1 MPKAAEPSPDAE
13 PTTAP
18 AGGRPR
24 RAARALAAILRGP
37 AEGRPRTVSK
47 TFRISAVWLPPPVAK
62 AGREAAEQPE
72 AARAAGVRLSDEEVV
87 YGLLTKRE
95 SFVKRA
101 SDEAESA
108 GVTSVKLEEVRPG
121 GGVAAQIVFGIRVKG
136 TAVAVVAGLAP
147 AVGAGVAEALEC
159 AYGQPV
165 AVSALPEPM
174 GAAAP
179 TTADP
184 TTGWDRLAPLLGAIV
199 TGVGVIGFVTFIGGV
214 TVYAR
219 LRAAGFPAAPALGIF
234 PSQDLVVIGAQ
245 TLVPE
250 VLWAL
255 GIVVALGFLYAL
267 IRRRKHVSH
276 ASDEEAPLEGHGL
289 LVALKKGQRTARTV
303 LLRARN
309 RVNDEEAALLT
320 GHVTPFATIGMFF
333 FVALALILSTLPFR
347 SELDNTH
354 RRYALGLV
362 LVAALLAAT
371 VGSLTRRFLYL
382 ATTTFLLVG
391 VFLSFTAYWRE
402 GHANAVRGAAIIR
415 ENKKAIPGLFVA
427 EGAGRVYIARVD
439 LVDEGACQKARGS
452 GAGCQI
458 IEDHSR
464 LVGISKD
471 QVSDIALG
479 DPKPPWKAL
488 LQARHLA
495 RELCDLQLTPGC

>member
-1 MPKAAEPSPDAE
+1 MADAPNAEDSSQAA
-13 PTTAP
+13 TAP
-18 AGGRPR
+18 AG
-24 RAARALAAILRGP
+24 
-37 AEGRPRTVSK
+37 GRPRTVSK
-47 TFRISAVWLPPPVAK
+47 TFRVSAVWRPPH
-62 AGREAAEQPE
+62 AATPGERAADQPE
-72 AARAAGVRLSDEEVV
+72 AVRAAGVRLSDEEVV
-87 YGLLTKRE
+87 YGLITKRAHFE
-95 SFVKRA
+95 GRA
-101 SDEAESA
+101 LADAQNA
-108 GVTSVKLEEVRPG
+108 GVTSVTLQEVRPG
-121 GGVAAQIVFGIRVKG
+121 GGVAAQIVFGVQVKG

-147 AVGAGVAEALEC
+147 AVMAGVAEALKC

-165 AVSALPEPM
+165 AVSAVPEPM

-179 TTADP
+179 TTAES

-250 VLWAL
+250 ALSAL
-255 GIVVALGFLYAL
+255 GAVIALGFLYAL
-267 IRRRKHVSH
+267 VRRRKHVS
-276 ASDEEAPLEGHGL
+276 DEEALHAGHWTR
-289 LVALKKGQRTARTV
+289 VAVRKT

-320 GHVTPFATIGMFF
+320 GHVTPFATIGMFC
-333 FVALALILSTLPFR
+333 FVVLALIGSTLPFL
-347 SELDNTH
+347 SELDNKH
-354 RRYALGLV
+354 LRFALCLV

-371 VGSLTRRFLYL
+371 VGSVTRRFLYL

-402 GHANAVRGAAIIR
+402 GHANGVRGAAIIR
-415 ENKKAIPGLFVA
+415 ENKKAIAGLFVA
-427 EGAGRVYIARVD
+427 EGSGRVYIARVS
-439 LVDEGACQKARGS
+439 LVDEQGCQHAG
-452 GAGCQI
+452 GGNAGCQI
-458 IEDHSR
+458 IDDRSR

-471 QVSDIALG
+471 EVTDIALG

-488 LQARHLA
+488 QQARHLA
-495 RELCDLQLTPGC
+495 RELCNLQVTRTC

>member
-1 MPKAAEPSPDAE
+1 MADAPKAAEPSPDAE
-13 PTTAP
+13 ATTAP

-47 TFRISAVWLPPPVAK
+47 TFRISAVWLPPPAAK

-72 AARAAGVRLSDEEVV
+72 PARAAGVRLSDEEVV

-95 SFVKRA
+95 SFVERA

-179 TTADP
+179 ATADP

-276 ASDEEAPLEGHGL
+276 ASDEEAPRGTRATRRAE
-289 LVALKKGQRTARTV
+289 KGQRTARTV

-333 FVALALILSTLPFR
+333 FVALALILSTLPFSVR
-347 SELDNTH
+347 ARQQASPG
-354 RRYALGLV
+354 RAGSSSWSPRCWPPPS
-362 LVAALLAAT
+362 
-371 VGSLTRRFLYL
+371 GSLTRRFRLP
-382 ATTTFLLVG
+382 
-391 VFLSFTAYWRE
+391 
-402 GHANAVRGAAIIR
+402 GHDDV
-415 ENKKAIPGLFVA
+415 P
-427 EGAGRVYIARVD
+427 ARR
-439 LVDEGACQKARGS
+439 AS
-452 GAGCQI
+452 
-458 IEDHSR
+458 S
-464 LVGISKD
+464 
-471 QVSDIALG
+471 
-479 DPKPPWKAL
+479 
-488 LQARHLA
+488 
-495 RELCDLQLTPGC
+495 

>member
-1 MPKAAEPSPDAE
+1 
-13 PTTAP
+13 
-18 AGGRPR
+18 
-24 RAARALAAILRGP
+24 LAAVVRGP
-37 AEGRPRTVSK
+37 ADGRHRTVSK
-47 TFRISAVWLPPPVAK
+47 TFRVSAVWRPPPAATK
-62 AGREAAEQPE
+62 GQQAPEQREAV
-72 AARAAGVRLSDEEVV
+72 RAAGVRLSDEEVV
-87 YGLLTKRE
+87 YGLLTERDCFE
-95 SFVKRA
+95 KRA
-101 SDEAESA
+101 GDEAASA
-108 GVTSVKLEEVRPG
+108 GVTSVTLQDVRPG
-121 GGVAAQIVFGIRVKG
+121 GGVAAQMVFGIQVKG

-147 AVGAGVAEALEC
+147 AVMAGVAEALKR

-165 AVSALPEPM
+165 AVSAAPEAM

-179 TTADP
+179 ATADS

-250 VLWAL
+250 ALSAL

-267 IRRRKHVSH
+267 VRRRKHVSH
-276 ASDEEAPLEGHGL
+276 VSDEEALREGHRIR
-289 LVALKKGQRTARTV
+289 VAVRKRLRAARKV

-333 FVALALILSTLPFR
+333 FVVLALSLSTVPFR

-354 RRYALGLV
+354 RRYAVGLV

-402 GHANAVRGAAIIR
+402 GHANGVRGAAIVR

-439 LVDEGACQKARGS
+439 LVDEGACKKARGND
-452 GAGCQI
+452 AGCRI

-471 QVSDIALG
+471 QVTDIALG
-479 DPKPPWKAL
+479 DPKPPWLAL
-488 LQARHLA
+488 EQARHLK
-495 RELCDLQLTPGC
+495 RELCDLQAERPTQGC